1 MLEVWTV
8 TAVQWGRYD
17 ALMAV
22 RATEEE
28 ANKVRDTISEHLGYD
43 TSLNHGNRDGNICV
57 YVRKRTDQ
65 EELSLHWLEELG

>member
-8 TAVQWGRYD
+8 TAERWGTYD

-28 ANKVRDTISEHLGYD
+28 ANAVRDTISKHLGYD
-43 TSLNHGNRDGNICV
+43 TSANHGNRDGEICV